1 MALLVEFL
9 PVLLFF
15 VAYKLWGLMTATAVL
30 IVATTV
36 QVAVAWLRTRQV
48 KWLQLVTA
56 GAVLLFGGLT
66 LALDSELFIKWKPTV
81 AYWLFAF
88 VFAASHV
95 VGERPL
101 VARVLT
107 GITLPEPVWRR
118 LSAMWVAFFAAAGAL
133 NLWVAYRFDTETWV
147 TFKLVAAI
155 ALPLA
160 FAVGLG
166 FYISRHVQ
174 EAAP

>member
-15 VAYKLWGLMTATAVL
+15 AAFKVWGLMAATAVL

-36 QVAVAWLRTRQV
+36 QVAIAWFRTREV

-56 GAVLLFGGLT
+56 GAVLVFGGLT

-81 AYWLFAF
+81 AYWLFAL
-88 VFAASHV
+88 VFMASHF
-95 VGERPL
+95 VGDKPV
-101 VARVLT
+101 VARILA
-107 GITLPEPVWRR
+107 GITLPPAIWRR
-118 LSAMWVAFFAAAGAL
+118 LSAMWVAFFVAAGAL
-133 NLWVAYRFDTETWV
+133 NLWVAYRFDTDTWV
-147 TFKLVAAI
+147 NFKLIAAI

-160 FAVGLG
+160 FAVVLG
-166 FYISRHVQ
+166 VYVSRHA
-174 EAAP
+174 EEPTS